1 MIAPFRE
8 NSPFTVK
15 KDFDLSVMDI
25 RMLTLCYLP
34 FLGPDAFSL
43 YFSLYANEGFG
54 QNGSLRFGKDLFLST
69 GLTPGKLQTGRT
81 RLEACGLLKT
91 LVRLDPDS
99 PLDNGFL
106 FLLKAPCS
114 PRSFFANGALKGLLE
129 TALSPA
135 VVQKLKAQFRLPRIP
150 EDGFSDLSA
159 SFLAVYGKPQGG
171 DGEGEID
178 LGLPVSSAD
187 GYDET
192 KLTEKALSHALSR
205 ISDLG
210 ISVLGEKSE
219 SVLEMG
225 RLYGLD
231 ADSLAKDVAK
241 ATDSQGL
248 FSYSAFEEMVRDDA
262 KYLSAESALEG
273 SFDTLA
279 QAENQAISDA
289 QAMDQTSTG
298 AFLAGLLKTPKVPPS
313 IMGIA
318 KSLRAD
324 YGFRQGVVNAMFAYV
339 YRRLGQI
346 PGVSYFDKIADG
358 LFAQKP
364 QNATEAMTAMTAQGN
379 DILAKMAKKSGI
391 NLMREG
397 QRKLLAAQQQ
407 EKKGDYEA
415 DDQPTPEE
423 EKALLKIFGG
433 D

>member
-34 FLGPDAFSL
+34 FLGSDAFSL

-99 PLDNGFL
+99 PFDNGFL

-159 SFLAVYGKPQGG
+159 SFLAVYGKTKSG
-171 DGEGEID
+171 DGEREID

-192 KLTEKALSHALSR
+192 KLTEKALSQALSR

-318 KSLRAD
+318 RSLRAD

>member
-34 FLGPDAFSL
+34 FLGSDAFSL

-69 GLTPGKLQTGRT
+69 GLTPGKLQAGRT

-159 SFLAVYGKPQGG
+159 SFLAVYGKAQGG

-192 KLTEKALSHALSR
+192 KLTDKALSHALSR

-318 KSLRAD
+318 RSLRAD

>member
-34 FLGPDAFSL
+34 FLGSDAFSL

-69 GLTPGKLQTGRT
+69 GLTPGKLQAGRT

-159 SFLAVYGKPQGG
+159 SFLAVYGKAQSG

-192 KLTEKALSHALSR
+192 KLTEKALSQALSR

-318 KSLRAD
+318 RSLRAD